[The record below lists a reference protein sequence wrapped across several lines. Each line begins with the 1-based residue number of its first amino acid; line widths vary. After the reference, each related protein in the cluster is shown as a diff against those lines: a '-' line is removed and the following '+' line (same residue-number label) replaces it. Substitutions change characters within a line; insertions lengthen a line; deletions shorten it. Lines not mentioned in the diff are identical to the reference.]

1 MKKYLSLLLLIPV
14 FTKSQLLSA
23 KFIIPKPASVISD
36 PGAFHFST
44 RTKIIADKLFIETAG
59 LLSESMG
66 ISSKNIESG
75 APSNTV
81 DIIRILRKQPI
92 GKNNNPEYAIKIT
105 IDSIHIES
113 ASVIGAIHAVQSIS
127 QLAIL
132 QTSFGSIPCGRI
144 VDYPE
149 FTYRGLMLDVS
160 RNFFSISYIKK
171 LLGLMSLYK
180 LNNLHLHLTD
190 DAGWRLE
197 ITKYPELTNYAAW
210 RPQRTWKEWWKADRS
225 YASAA
230 DPLAYG
236 GFYTKAD
243 IKEIIQYARMRGI
256 NLIPELEFPGHS
268 GEVVATYPNLGC
280 RGTNGK
286 QSEYCLGNDSTF
298 LFFENVLS
306 EVIDLFP
313 SPYIHIGG
321 DEADQKNW
329 RKCPKCRERMRVNH
343 LKDEKELQSYA
354 IKRLEK
360 FISSKGRKLIG
371 WDEILDGGLAESAT
385 VMSWRGEAGGISAAK
400 MSHDVIMTPGAY
412 MYFDAYQQDPATQ
425 PEAIGGYLP
434 IEKVYQYNP
443 VPAVLEKEKQKYIKG
458 VQANLWTEYIPT
470 MEQADY
476 MLFPRMLALS
486 EVGWT
491 NNANKIW
498 DDFTE
503 RMQPHYAILKKFS
516 VNYCRPSYQV
526 QIDTKTDTKERTSL
540 VTLHSEQWLPKI
552 YYTLD
557 GSTPSQ
563 NAIKYSGPFQ
573 ISGSAN
579 LRASILRDGKPQGN
593 PASYDIDIHKAIGK
607 KITYLKK
614 YSTSYPAASEATL
627 TDGLKG
633 GLTYSDGRWQ
643 GFETDM
649 DLIIDLEEITPLQV
663 IRSRFMQLI
672 GPGVYMPDYIEVS
685 VSEDGK
691 QYSPVKR
698 CTNDISIKDPS
709 LLFKIFTVDL
719 TGFKARYVRFFA
731 KNHSGF
737 LFTDEIVVD

>member
-321 DEADQKNW
+321 DEADQQNW
-329 RKCPKCRERMRVNH
+329 KKCPKCGERMQVNH

>member
-1 MKKYLSLLLLIPV
+1 MKKYLALLLLIPV

-23 KFIIPKPASVISD
+23 KFIIPKPVSVISD
-36 PGAFHFST
+36 PGVFHFSSQ
-44 RTKIIADKLFIETAG
+44 TKIIADKSFIETAG

-66 ISSKNIESG
+66 ISANHIESRLTKNVAG
-75 APSNTV
+75 IV
-81 DIIRILRKQPI
+81 RILRKQPI
-92 GKNNNPEYAIKIT
+92 VGNNRPEYT
-105 IDSIHIES
+105 INIAVDSIHIES

-127 QLAIL
+127 QLALL
-132 QTSFGSIPCGRI
+132 QTSFGSIPCGKI
-144 VDYPE
+144 ADYPE
-149 FTYRGLMLDVS
+149 LNYRGVMLDVS
-160 RNFFSISYIKK
+160 RNFFPISYIKK

-197 ITKYPELTNYAAW
+197 ITKYPELTNHAAW

-230 DPLAYG
+230 DPLANG
-236 GFYTKAD
+236 GFYTKSD
-243 IKEIIQYARMRGI
+243 IKEIIQYASLRGI

-268 GEVVATYPNLGC
+268 GEVVATYPELGC
-280 RGTNGK
+280 TGTNGK

-354 IKRLEK
+354 IKRLER

-371 WDEILDGGLAESAT
+371 WDEILDGGLAASAT

-400 MSHDVIMTPGAY
+400 MNHDVIMTPGAY
-412 MYFDAYQQDPATQ
+412 MYFDAYQQDPSTQ
-425 PEAIGGYLP
+425 PEAIGGFLP

-443 VPAVLEKEKQKYIKG
+443 LPSVLEKEKQQYIKG

-486 EVGWT
+486 EVAWT

-498 DDFTE
+498 DDFNE

-526 QIDTKTDTKERTSL
+526 QIDTKTDSKERTSQ
-540 VTLHSEQWLPKI
+540 VTLHSEQWLPEI
-552 YYTLD
+552 YYTTD
-557 GSTPSQ
+557 GSIPSL
-563 NAIKYSGPFQ
+563 NAKKYNGPFR

-579 LRASILRDGKPQGN
+579 LRASILRDGKPQGK
-593 PASYDIDIHKAIGK
+593 PASYDIDIHKALGK

-614 YSTSYPAASEATL
+614 YSASYPAAFEATL

-643 GFETDM
+643 GFDTDM

-663 IRSRFMQLI
+663 LRSRFMQLT

-685 VSEDGK
+685 VSADGREF
-691 QYSPVKR
+691 SPVKS
-698 CTNDISIKDPS
+698 CANDVSLNDPS
-709 LLFKIFTVDL
+709 LLFKVFEVDL
-719 TGFKARYVRFFA
+719 TGLKGRYIRFFA